1 MLFQP
6 STSSYGWVRP
16 HYAAQVMLSQ
26 QAREGSYGADSG
38 GGVNPDVAASII
50 GGALSLGTAVVGGVI
65 SGKQAKKAR
74 EHESDMA
81 HQAMMASLMAPPA
94 PASSSPFGTGTVLL
108 VLGGLSVVGL
118 GGLYVATRPSPTAAK
133 TNPLPLLIPIIMG
146 GVALAGTIGGS
157 IAAGKQAKKK
167 RESDEKMAKTRAKQ
181 EQAMLEQAQQ
191 AQLEIARVQA
201 EQEAIAAAAAT
212 KLYTTISVVGGV
224 VVLGIGG
231 FLLMRSS

>member
-1 MLFQP
+1 
-6 STSSYGWVRP
+6 
-16 HYAAQVMLSQ
+16 
-26 QAREGSYGADSG
+26 
-38 GGVNPDVAASII
+38 
-50 GGALSLGTAVVGGVI
+50 
-65 SGKQAKKAR
+65 
-74 EHESDMA
+74 
-81 HQAMMASLMAPPA
+81 
-94 PASSSPFGTGTVLL
+94 
-108 VLGGLSVVGL
+108 
-118 GGLYVATRPSPTAAK
+118 
-133 TNPLPLLIPIIMG
+133 
-146 GVALAGTIGGS
+146 
-157 IAAGKQAKKK
+157 AKKK